1 MERLGTRREEK
12 LPELQEAP
20 CVWGHIPLSHPRV
33 TRWPLQTEVEMCLP
47 RTQSKRWSSFILL
60 QIALALLC
68 GPQSQPTTKNA
79 PLCFKPTLHLLVGW
93 QQQPLLGGSPSF
105 HPSIHSPT
113 ESRISFLNPN
123 LILKLFCLKMFS
135 SFPQVS
141 AFSSIFYQRGA
152 SLIAQLVK
160 NPPAMQK
167 TPAPGSG
174 RSTGEG
180 IGDPSS
186 VLGLL
191 LRLSW

>member
-1 MERLGTRREEK
+1 MMERLGMRREEK

-47 RTQSKRWSSFILL
+47 RTQSKRWSSFILM

-68 GPQSQPTTKNA
+68 GPQLQPTTQNP
-79 PLCFKPTLHLLVGW
+79 PLCFKPTLHLPADNNS
-93 QQQPLLGGSPSF
+93 PLTVSPSF

-135 SFPQVS
+135 SFPQIS
-141 AFSSIFYQRGA
+141 AFSSICYQRGA
-152 SLIAQLVK
+152 SL
-160 NPPAMQK
+160 
-167 TPAPGSG
+167 
-174 RSTGEG
+174 
-180 IGDPSS
+180 
-186 VLGLL
+186 
-191 LRLSW
+191 